1 MRHGLTIGELALWYQ
16 QEKGLDIDLRII
28 KMRDYDPESAPG
40 FGWPAFELSWVNPSP
55 NASSLNMVRCFPGT
69 VLFEGTTLSEGR
81 GTTTPLELMGAPDI
95 NVIPILE
102 KMHLLEPEWMKGCT
116 LRPCTFEP
124 TFDQHDGKVCSGI
137 QIHTDN
143 HSYKHHLFK
152 PYRLGAIILKAIRL
166 THPGY
171 PLWREFIFEYESE
184 RLAIDLI
191 SGGTFLREWVDDDH
205 AGSPDLDEMLS
216 RDEILWTE
224 TRDAFLLY

>member
-1 MRHGLTIGELALWYQ
+1 M
-16 QEKGLDIDLRII
+16 K
-28 KMRDYDPESAPG
+28 DYDPESAPG

-81 GTTTPLELMGAPDI
+81 GTTTPLELIGAPDLDFI
-95 NVIPILE
+95 QILE
-102 KMHLLEPEWMKGCT
+102 KMQLLEPEWMIGCII
-116 LRPCTFEP
+116 RPCTFEP
-124 TFDQHDGKVCSGI
+124 TFDQHVGKVCAGI

-143 HSYKHHLFK
+143 HTYQHHSFK
-152 PYRLGAIILKAIRL
+152 PFRLGALILKAIRL

-171 PLWREFIFEYESE
+171 PLWREFIFEYETE

-205 AGSPDLDEMLS
+205 SGPADLDDRLR

-224 TRDAFLLY
+224 TRNAFLQY